1 MMKRLKII
9 VTGAG
14 APGIGGTIYSLKNN
28 FDNRPIEVIGT
39 DVNDNVVGKYLCDNF
54 YTIPKASNKSDYL
67 QALADISDIEK
78 PDIIIPQNTS
88 ELGTLADNIKVFEEK
103 GIKVIVSNADSIERS
118 NNKYTSLELCRGNGL
133 SYPGYRLVN
142 NLFDL
147 ENSIK
152 ELGWP
157 EKRVIVK
164 PPVSNGM
171 RGFRI
176 IDEYVDYKK
185 IFYLEKPNNSI
196 ISFDDLKKILG
207 DNFPDLLV
215 SEYLPGDEYSVDILR
230 TRDRI
235 EVIPRKRTLIRSG
248 ITFNGNLEYNTEII
262 NTSIKLSGLLNME
275 YCYGFQFKM
284 DYNNRPQLLECNPR
298 VQGTMV
304 MSTIAGANLI
314 YSAVKYALNEPI
326 PEFSIDWNSSFYRYW
341 GGVGLNKSQV
351 NLI

>member
-1 MMKRLKII
+1 MKRLKII

-14 APGIGGTIYSLKNN
+14 APGIRGTIYSLKNN
-28 FDNRPIEVIGT
+28 YDHRPIEIIGT
-39 DVNDNVVGKYLCDNF
+39 DVNFDVVGKYLCDNF

-67 QALADISDIEK
+67 KALSDISDIEK

-88 ELGTLADNIKVFEEK
+88 EMETLADNIKDFEDK
-103 GIKVIVSNADSIERS
+103 GIKVIVSNANSIERS
-118 NNKYTSLELCRGNGL
+118 NNKFALLELCRANGL
-133 SYPGYRLVN
+133 SYPEYRLVDN
-142 NLFDL
+142 VFDL
-147 ENSIK
+147 EISLK

-157 EKRVIVK
+157 AKRVIVK

-171 RGFRI
+171 RGFRV
-176 IDEYVDYKK
+176 IDEHIDSKK
-185 IFYLEKPNNSI
+185 TFYSEKPDNSI

-207 DNFPDLLV
+207 VNFPDLLV

-230 TRDRI
+230 TKDRI
-235 EVIPRKRTLIRSG
+235 DVIPRKRTMIRSG

-262 NTSIKLSGLLNME
+262 NTSIELSGLLDME
-275 YCYGFQFKM
+275 YCFGFQFKM

-326 PEFSIDWNSSFYRYW
+326 PEFTIDWNSSFYRYW
-341 GGVGLNKSQV
+341 GGVGINKSHV
-351 NLI
+351 NKI